1 MIPAAIGFEPP
12 TRLRTL
18 LPLYRYAALSPD
30 GRSFLGVGR
39 SLPIHSL
46 FQVPPFCRYISAP
59 ELCGFLLLSAYS
71 FKTAPVRLELGVVK
85 ASATFVGDSL

>member
-1 MIPAAIGFEPP
+1 MLPAAVGLTPP

-46 FQVPPFCRYISAP
+46 FQVAPFVDKYLHQNY
-59 ELCGFLLLSAYS
+59 EGFYCFQHIHL
-71 FKTAPVRLELGVVK
+71 TQHQ
-85 ASATFVGDSL
+85 